1 MSKAFSKF
9 FLKAMGWTPVG
20 GPIPDKKSV
29 ALGVPHTC
37 LADFL
42 IAYHYYR
49 SVGGR
54 INIMVKKE
62 FFFWPAGPILRWLG
76 AIPVDRSHPSHTYRD
91 ILEEFKKRDVIC
103 LGLSPEGTRKP
114 VKQWKMGFH
123 HIARAAGVPVYLS
136 FMDWKTRRVGIGERF
151 ECTED
156 AHADLLTIQR
166 YYKKMGVEGRHPNQF
181 VFLDEVANGDE

>member
-1 MSKAFSKF
+1 MSKTFSKL
-9 FLKAMGWTPVG
+9 FLKVCGWTPVG
-20 GPIPDKKSV
+20 GPIPDKKSI

-49 SVGGR
+49 SVGGK

-76 AIPVDRSHPSHTYRD
+76 AFPVDRSHPSHIYHD
-91 ILEEFKKRDVIC
+91 VLKEFEERETIC

-114 VKQWKMGFH
+114 VKQWKLGFH
-123 HIARAAGVPVYLS
+123 HIAKAANVPVYLS
-136 FMDWKTRRVGIGERF
+136 FMDWKTKRVGIGERYI
-151 ECTED
+151 CSDD
-156 AHADLLTIQR
+156 AQQDLIYIQK
-166 YYKKMGVEGRHPNQF
+166 YYKKMGVEGRHPEKF
-181 VFLDEVANGDE
+181 VFLDEVARDD